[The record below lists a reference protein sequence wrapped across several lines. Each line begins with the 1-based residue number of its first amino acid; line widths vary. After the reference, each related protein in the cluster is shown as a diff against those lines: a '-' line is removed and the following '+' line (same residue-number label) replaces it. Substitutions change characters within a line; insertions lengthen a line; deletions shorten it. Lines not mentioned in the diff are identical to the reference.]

1 MLFNLRGNCG
11 EGLTTAARNKA
22 EIIAAQRE
30 PDIALIS
37 AKWLQPLTGSTGY
50 ISWPNQAVISAQW
63 INQLLLFV
71 LDLTKR
77 W

>member
-50 ISWPNQAVISAQW
+50 IS
-63 INQLLLFV
+63 
-71 LDLTKR
+71 
-77 W
+77 